1 MGSMA
6 VIVDIDALK
15 KVAEVIAGANA
26 IPIVMAIKEAGEA
39 TDEEILMALTDAGET
54 TDGEIIMALKEA
66 GEATD
71 EAPKFKLNAVRK
83 ILFKL
88 HNHSIVQCNVGRDEE
103 TGWFIFRWKLQ
114 PDQIEGYV
122 KTQKMKILRLLKS
135 RLEHETNNEFYYCFT
150 PSCDRF
156 TFEDAMEFVFRCPT
170 CNKTLQHY
178 DNRAL
183 IDVLTAKIATL
194 EKKDV

>member
-1 MGSMA
+1 MA
-6 VIVDIDALK
+6 VIVDIDVLK
-15 KVAEVIAGANA
+15 KVAEVIAGADA
-26 IPIVMAIKEAGEA
+26 VVIVMAIKEAGEA
-39 TDEEILMALTDAGET
+39 TDEEIAMALNEV
-54 TDGEIIMALKEA
+54 

-71 EAPKFKLNAVRK
+71 EEPTFKLNDVRK

-122 KTQKMKILRLLKS
+122 KNQKMKIRRVLKS
-135 RLEHETNNEFYYCFT
+135 RLEYELTNEFYYCFT

-156 TFEDAMEFVFRCPT
+156 TFEDAMELVFRCPT
-170 CNKTLQHY
+170 CDKPLQHY
-178 DNRAL
+178 NNSAL
-183 IDVLTAKIATL
+183 IDMLTAKIATL
-194 EKKDV
+194 EKDL

>member
-6 VIVDIDALK
+6 VIVDIDVLR
-15 KVAEVIAGANA
+15 KVAEVIAGTDAVV
-26 IPIVMAIKEAGEA
+26 IVMAIKEAGEA
-39 TDEEILMALTDAGET
+39 TDEEIVMALN
-54 TDGEIIMALKEA
+54 EA

-71 EAPKFKLNAVRK
+71 EEPKFKLNDVRK

-122 KTQKMKILRLLKS
+122 KNQKMKIRRVLKS
-135 RLEHETNNEFYYCFT
+135 RLEYELTNEFYYCFT

-156 TFEDAMEFVFRCPT
+156 TFEDAMELVFRCPT
-170 CNKTLQHY
+170 CDKPLQHY
-178 DNRAL
+178 NNSAL
-183 IDVLTAKIATL
+183 IDMLTAKIATL
-194 EKKDV
+194 EKDL